1 LSSAV
6 THPRA
11 FRAPRK
17 QLAGVD
23 VEVAARI
30 ISAAA
35 DIALIVDA
43 EGVIQDVSVTS
54 DELAAEGFER
64 WIGRSWKETSTV
76 ESHPKIDAVLAPDED
91 APAPRWRQM
100 NHLSS
105 NPAGRPIQWAVVNLG
120 NGRWLA
126 VGRDLAPL
134 ASLQQRLVAAQQSM
148 EQDYIRLHQAQM
160 RYRLLFQRSRE
171 PVMIVDAKNRRVIE
185 ANPTMQDLLGD
196 TGEGIIGRDI
206 KNAFDPDSGASIDA
220 LLAETTGEGTA
231 DVSDVRIAYTGRPCG
246 VSASLFR
253 DRSESFFLL
262 RIDTYEAAAAS
273 TTQSTWQRQLEEVV
287 EAMPDAFVLT
297 DQEGTV
303 LTANAAFLDL
313 VQVVSHAQVVG
324 EPLSRWLARESLD
337 LQVMLTNLASH
348 HSLRLFQ
355 TSLKGEFGARSDVEI
370 SAVAVSG
377 ERACA
382 GFAIRNVSRRLEKET
397 QAASASTS
405 HLPTSVDQL
414 KELVGHV
421 PLKELVRDATD
432 AIERMCIDAAL
443 ELTNNNRASA
453 AELLGLSRQSLY
465 VKLHRYGLNESEQ

>member
-1 LSSAV
+1 M
-6 THPRA
+6 TNPRA

-23 VEVAARI
+23 VEVAERI
-30 ISAAA
+30 ICAAA
-35 DIALIVDA
+35 DIALVVDD

-54 DELAAEGFER
+54 EELATEGFES
-64 WIGRSWKETSTV
+64 WIGRPWKDTATV
-76 ESHPKIDAVLAPDED
+76 ESHAKIDAVLKHSED
-91 APAPRWRQM
+91 SRAPRWRQM
-100 NHLSS
+100 NHLTA
-105 NPAGRPIQWAVVNLG
+105 NPGGRPIQWAVVDLD

-185 ANPTMQDLLGD
+185 ANPRMQELLGD
-196 TGEGIIGRDI
+196 TGEGIIGRDV
-206 KNAFDPDSGASIDA
+206 KNAFEPESGARVDA
-220 LLAETTGEGTA
+220 LLAETTGDGTGEA
-231 DVSDVRIAYTGRPCG
+231 GDLRIAFTGRACS
-246 VSASLFR
+246 VTASLFR
-253 DRSESFFLL
+253 DRSESFFLV
-262 RIDTYEAAAAS
+262 RVDTQEAAGGADPDVAS
-273 TTQSTWQRQLEEVV
+273 RLQLEEVV
-287 EAMPDAFVLT
+287 ESMPDAFVLT
-297 DQEGTV
+297 NPEGV
-303 LTANAAFLDL
+303 ILTANAAFLDL
-313 VQVVSHAQVVG
+313 VQVVSRPQVIG
-324 EPLSRWLARESLD
+324 QPLSRWLARESLD

-355 TSLKGEFGARSDVEI
+355 TSLKGEFGARSEVEI
-370 SAVAVSG
+370 SAVSVSG

-382 GFAIRNVSRRLEKET
+382 GFAIRNVSRRLEAEP
-397 QAASASTS
+397 AAPSPGSAPA
-405 HLPTSVDQL
+405 LPTSVDQL

-465 VKLHRYGLNESEQ
+465 VKLHRYGLNDAEQ